1 MEQVAIREL
10 NQYTSKVMARVRA
23 GETVEVTDRGEP
35 IARIVPISGAGSALA
50 RLVAQGRAMAPTTMG
65 PLPVPPVFGEPN
77 VDIAAELASAREEE
91 RW

>member
-10 NQYTSKVMARVRA
+10 NQNTSRVMARVRA

-35 IARIVPISGAGSALA
+35 IARIVPITGAGSVLA
-50 RLVAQGRAMAPTTMG
+50 RLVAQGRAVAPTTTG
-65 PLPVPPVFGEPN
+65 PLPVPPVFGDPS
-77 VDIAAELASAREEE
+77 VDVAAELASSREDE